1 MPLALVK
8 IRLEPYHLDKCGAPD
23 IAINYHHLT
32 LDFDA
37 SHDGKLGGGI
47 KGWVA
52 RLTLNRPAQSNLISP
67 ALAAELRDACQVIR
81 ESETVRVVVVSG
93 AGNAFSVGRDS
104 SPQEPDGEVGGKVGG
119 KVGGSLL
126 NDRSAWIKQL
136 QVANSIAAL
145 PMPVI
150 MSING
155 DALGHGLELA
165 LAGDLR
171 ICSENSR
178 FGLNSGSQE
187 HSPAGFPWDGGTQRL
202 PRLVG
207 PAWAADLILT
217 SRTVDAAE
225 ALAIGLVNRVVP
237 AGDLAAETQ
246 RMADSIA
253 AGGPIAARYAKEA
266 VIKGMDL
273 SLDDGLRLEADLNV
287 ILQSTQDR
295 AEGLRSFTEKRTPRY
310 SGE

>member
-1 MPLALVK
+1 MLLALVK
-8 IRLEPYHLDKCGAPD
+8 IPLEPYHLDGYAAPD
-23 IAINYHHLT
+23 ITISYHYLT
-32 LDFDA
+32 FDI
-37 SHDGKLGGGI
+37 DGKLDAKLGAGI
-47 KGWVA
+47 NCGIA
-52 RLTLNRPAQSNLISP
+52 RLALNRPAQNNLINP
-67 ALAAELRDACQVIR
+67 ELAAELRDACQVIR

-93 AGNAFSVGRDS
+93 QGNAFSVGRDS
-104 SPQEPDGEVGGKVGG
+104 MPQELNGELS
-119 KVGGSLL
+119 GSLL
-126 NDRSAWIKQL
+126 NARSAWIEQL
-136 QVANSIAAL
+136 QMANSIATL
-145 PMPVI
+145 PTPVI

-171 ICSENSR
+171 ICSDNSR
-178 FGLNSGSQE
+178 LGLFGIPQE
-187 HSPAGFPWDGGTQRL
+187 PGHPEFPWDGGTQRL

-217 SRTVDAAE
+217 GRTIDAAK

-246 RMADSIA
+246 RLAAAIA
-253 AGGPIAARYAKEA
+253 QGGPIAARYAKEA
-266 VIKGMDL
+266 VIRGLDL
-273 SLDDGLRLEADLNV
+273 TLDDGLRLEADLNV

-295 AEGLRSFTEKRTPRY
+295 AEGLRSFTEKRTPKF

>member
-37 SHDGKLGGGI
+37 NFDSGI
-47 KGWVA
+47 NGCIA
-52 RLTLNRPAQSNLISP
+52 RLALNRPAQGNLISP

-104 SPQEPDGEVGGKVGG
+104 PPQEPDGEVGGKL
-119 KVGGSLL
+119 GGSLL

-187 HSPAGFPWDGGTQRL
+187 QNPAGFPWDGGTQRL

-217 SRTVDAAE
+217 GRSIDAAE
-225 ALAIGLVNRVVP
+225 ALGIGLVNRVVP

-273 SLDDGLRLEADLNV
+273 PLDDGLRLEADLNV

-295 AEGLRSFTEKRTPRY
+295 AEGLRSFTEKRTPNY